1 MAELVREWIW
11 FPLCCATS
19 QVHKRDASSSSKSS
33 FQSTFISLLWLS
45 SSHND
50 VASKTTFSHVAL
62 QFLFSLDYGFY
73 LQGFVYTGI
82 RNEFLRKN
90 MRLAQLWTFI
100 KSCPVWIAE
109 QMPQEVHYLR
119 WWAKIALQFEF
130 QMERCTVI
138 KQETDNPILFKL
150 FFFTFTAKISWQV
163 YELNWGDMR
172 ICKIFFWLDALYVN
186 CEIV

>member
-1 MAELVREWIW
+1 MAELVREGLW

-82 RNEFLRKN
+82 RNEFLRKKHAVGAIVN
-90 MRLAQLWTFI
+90 IYQIMFCLNCRADATRSSLFA
-100 KSCPVWIAE
+100 
-109 QMPQEVHYLR
+109 MG
-119 WWAKIALQFEF
+119 AKIALQFEF

-138 KQETDNPILFKL
+138 KQETDNPILFK
-150 FFFTFTAKISWQV
+150 FTFLLLRQKSLDKST
-163 YELNWGDMR
+163 NW
-172 ICKIFFWLDALYVN
+172 I
-186 CEIV
+186 ET